1 MRAAVLNIGDE
12 VLLGHTIN
20 TNLSLIAK
28 TVWDYGILID
38 EQITVKD
45 DKDAIINA
53 FFRLFENYDMIF
65 TSGGLGPTVDDMTTE
80 CIAEALNRE
89 LILDEDVLEELESYF
104 ISSGRV
110 MTENN
115 KKQAIFPKGSEIIN
129 NDFGT
134 ASGYF
139 LRESGKWIIVLP
151 GPPIEV
157 KNILEKFLNRFSTG
171 DKVVIK
177 VINTQ
182 GIGESA
188 LEDRLRKL
196 ELNPKYNVN
205 TYFGVGGVDIKI
217 VSEEKNP
224 EELEKLISKI
234 SREFKDYIYD
244 YDSDSISKSLLTKL
258 IKNNKTIAFAESCT
272 GGNVSI
278 KFIENPDAS
287 KALIC
292 SLVTYSEESKV
303 KELNVSAETLKKYT
317 AVSEEVALEML
328 EGLKDKY
335 YADYYA
341 ITTGYASPTEDKR
354 TNGLVYIGIYDR
366 SNDKT
371 IILEDNYTGTRMQI
385 INRVTN
391 YLFFNIMKLMD

>member
-28 TVWDYGILID
+28 MVGDYGILID

-45 DKDAIINA
+45 DKEAIIEA
-53 FFRLFENYDMIF
+53 FCRLFNKYDMIF

-80 CIAEALNRE
+80 CIADALGRE
-89 LILDEDVLEELESYF
+89 LVLNEEVLKELESYF
-104 ISSGRV
+104 TSSGRN

-115 KKQAIFPKGSEIIN
+115 KKQAVFPQDSEIIK

-134 ASGYF
+134 ASGFF
-139 LRESGKWIIVLP
+139 LRENQKWVIVLP

-157 KNILEKFLNRFSTG
+157 KSILSKFLKRYQTG
-171 DKVVIK
+171 DKVTIK

-196 ELNPKYNVN
+196 ELNPNYNVN
-205 TYFGVGGVDIKI
+205 TYFGGGGVDIKI
-217 VSEEKNP
+217 VSEDKDE
-224 EELEKLISKI
+224 EELEKIIRKISK
-234 SREFKDYIYD
+234 EFEENIYD
-244 YDSDSISKSLLTKL
+244 YDSESISKSLLNKL
-258 IKNNKTIAFAESCT
+258 IENNKTIAFAESCT
-272 GGNVSI
+272 GGNISI

-292 SLVTYSEESKV
+292 SLVTYSEESKI
-303 KELNVSAETLKKYT
+303 KELDVNIETLNKYT

-328 EGLKDKY
+328 EGLKKKY
-335 YADYYA
+335 HADYYA

-366 SNDKT
+366 EKDET
-371 IILEDNYTGTRMQI
+371 LILKDNFFGTRMQI

-391 YLFFNIMKLMD
+391 YLFFKIIRLMG